1 MLRLIVVAVLF
12 LLLTACGNGVLPP
25 NPNLIKQAIA
35 IQLEQ
40 TQQQLKEQ
48 LDLDFQGFEIN
59 HLSITK
65 KIPLMIEHLPAY
77 HLQGV
82 YNLKFNIP
90 QHDLKQP
97 QKPFDIYMQI
107 QPEGKTW
114 RLIIPDSNNQTS
126 NRIWRSYLVYPD
138 GNN

>member
-1 MLRLIVVAVLF
+1 MFRLILVAIL
-12 LLLTACGNGVLPP
+12 LILLTACGNGVLPP
-25 NPNLIKQAIA
+25 NRNLIQQAIA

-40 TQQQLKEQ
+40 TQQQLREQ

-59 HLSITK
+59 HLAISK

-82 YNLKFNIP
+82 YDLKLNIP

-114 RLIIPDSNNQTS
+114 RLIIPDRQNQTS
-126 NRIWRSYLVYPD
+126 EQVWRSYLVYP
-138 GNN
+138 GKNN

>member
-1 MLRLIVVAVLF
+1 MLRLILVAVF
-12 LLLTACGNGVLPP
+12 LILLTAWGNGVLPP
-25 NPNLIKQAIA
+25 NRNLIKKAIA

-40 TQQQLKEQ
+40 TQQQLREQ

-65 KIPLMIEHLPAY
+65 KIPLMMEHLPAY

-82 YNLKFNIP
+82 YDLKFNIP

-114 RLIIPDSNNQTS
+114 RLIIKDRNSQATDPV
-126 NRIWRSYLVYPD
+126 WRSYLVYQ
-138 GNN
+138 

>member
-1 MLRLIVVAVLF
+1 MVRLILVAVF
-12 LLLTACGNGVLPP
+12 LILLTACGNGVLPP
-25 NPNLIKQAIA
+25 NRNLIKKAIA

-40 TQQQLKEQ
+40 TQQQLQEQ
-48 LDLDFQGFEIN
+48 VGLDFQGFEIN
-59 HLSITK
+59 HLTISK
-65 KIPLMIEHLPAY
+65 KIPLMMEHLPAY

-82 YNLKFNIP
+82 YDLQFNIP

-114 RLIIPDSNNQTS
+114 RLIIPERNSQAA
-126 NRIWRSYLVYPD
+126 NRVWRSYLLY
-138 GNN
+138 